1 MAIHLIE
8 QDSTTPVTASVASGV
23 WLVREGVTLAT
34 APEPGQTYRGAID
47 ASVDANSRKFIVE
60 GNVFADQGAGIYLG
74 EGVDNKIMVGD
85 MGSITSSSVGIMTW
99 ATKQDATLR
108 IHNDGNI
115 YGSSDGIYALVAQV
129 DLTNNGTIGGGYNA
143 VLARSNVTFIV
154 NNGVMNG
161 LVAAYGAAAGKVAI
175 NNTGTING
183 RLEVLTNEA
192 QVNTIFNSGTIAAHD
207 KLGGLQ
213 QALFSSGAVEQV
225 VNTGTIRGHMEL
237 AGGADTFSN
246 SGFVQGNIA
255 FQAGDDTLTLNS
267 GGVIDGNV
275 DTGEGDDRLNLIGG
289 SITGT
294 VSGGQGNDYY
304 VIRSAE
310 AILAEAVKQGVDT
323 VETRATWYLDDNF
336 ENLVLAGN
344 ASVDGHGNALANAL
358 TGNIASNRL
367 FGYEGDDVLDGGKGA
382 DRLEGG
388 IGNDTY
394 IVDNALDVAVE
405 GAGAGIDHAK
415 SSVGYTLNANVENLT
430 LTGSSAINGTGNT
443 LSNVLTGN
451 AGANIL
457 NGGVGADRLVGG
469 VGNDTY
475 IVDNAKD
482 GVVEDAN
489 AGTDTVKSTVSLVL
503 AANVENLVLGGTGA
517 LNGTG
522 NGLANT
528 LTGNSGMN
536 VLNGGTG
543 KDTLIGGAGNDTY
556 ITDGGDTIKE
566 DANGGID
573 HVKSTVTTTLGVYLE
588 NLTLIGSG
596 EIGGT
601 GNTLDNVLVGNVGKN
616 VLNGAVGA
624 DTLTGGRGSDTFVFN
639 SALGGRNVDKISD
652 FDTKADLIHL
662 DDAIFLGLK
671 TGALLAGA
679 FRIGT
684 AAADASDRII
694 YDDATGALSFDRDG
708 SGAAYKAVQFAML
721 SPNLKAA
728 GIAYNDFFII

>member
-1 MAIHLIE
+1 MAIHITKE
-8 QDSTTPVTASVASGV
+8 DSATPITASAAFDT
-23 WLVREGVTLAT
+23 WLIQEGVTLAT
-34 APEPGQTYRGAID
+34 SPVYGAID
-47 ASVDANSRKFIVE
+47 ASAKANSRKFIVE
-60 GNVFADQGAGIYLG
+60 GNVFADGVGVYLG
-74 EGVDNKIMVGD
+74 EGTDTKIVVGD
-85 MGSITSSSVGIMTW
+85 TGSVMSSSTAMMAW
-99 ATKQDATLR
+99 APGVEATLR
-108 IHNDGNI
+108 LENDGEI
-115 YGSSDGIYALVAQV
+115 YGSQEGIYVLLTQF
-129 DLTNNGTIGGGYNA
+129 DLTNNGTIGGGFSA
-143 VLARSNVTFIV
+143 VVARSNFTYIV

-161 LVAAYGAAAGKVAI
+161 LVAAYGNAAGKAAI

-183 RLEVLTNEA
+183 RLEVLTHAA
-192 QVNTIFNSGTIAAHD
+192 QVNTILNTGTIAAHD
-207 KLGGLQ
+207 KLGGSQ
-213 QALFSSGAVEQV
+213 DAVGGGLATELV
-225 VNTGTIRGHMEL
+225 VNTGTIRGNIRL
-237 AGGADTFSN
+237 GGGGDNFSN
-246 SGFVQGNIA
+246 AGYVIGA
-255 FQAGDDTLTLNS
+255 VLLEDGDDGLTLNV
-267 GGVIDGNV
+267 GGVIDGDVRMGGGSDRLALNGGSV
-275 DTGEGDDRLNLIGG
+275 AGRVYGGLGDDYYF
-289 SITGT
+289 
-294 VSGGQGNDYY
+294 VGNAD
-304 VIRSAE
+304 VVLTEFID
-310 AILAEAVKQGVDT
+310 QGVDT

-344 ASVDGHGNALANAL
+344 AGVDGHGNTLANTL

-388 IGNDTY
+388 LGNDTY
-394 IVDNALDVAVE
+394 IVDNAQDVVFE

-415 SSVGYTLNANVENLT
+415 SSVSYMLAANVENLT
-430 LTGSSAINGTGNT
+430 LTGNGTINGAGNT

-451 AGANIL
+451 VGANIL

-469 VGNDTY
+469 AGNDTY

-482 GVVEDAN
+482 VVVEDAN

-503 AANVENLVLGGTGA
+503 AANVENLVLGGSAA

-522 NGLANT
+522 NALANT
-528 LTGNSGMN
+528 LTGNSGRN

-566 DANGGID
+566 DAKGGID
-573 HVKSTVTTTLGVYLE
+573 LVKSSATVTLGAYLE
-588 NLTLIGSG
+588 NLMLTGTSN
-596 EIGGT
+596 IGGT
-601 GNTLDNVLVGNVGKN
+601 GNSLNNVLLGNAGKN
-616 VLNGAVGA
+616 VLNGGAGA

-639 SALGGRNVDKISD
+639 SGLGSKNVDKISD

-671 TGALLAGA
+671 AGALAAGA

-694 YDDATGALSFDRDG
+694 YNDATGALSFDRDG
-708 SGAAYKAVQFAML
+708 SGSAYKAVQFAVL

-728 GIAYNDFFII
+728 GIAYSDFFII